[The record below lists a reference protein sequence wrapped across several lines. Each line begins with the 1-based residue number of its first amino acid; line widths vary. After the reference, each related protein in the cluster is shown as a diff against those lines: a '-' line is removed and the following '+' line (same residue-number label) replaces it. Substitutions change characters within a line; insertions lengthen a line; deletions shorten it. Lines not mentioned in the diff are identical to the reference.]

1 MPDPLSL
8 AGAAPPCYTIAEAAE
23 ALRLSRTTI
32 YRMIKDGALKTVRVA
47 SRQRVPASEI
57 GRLLGVAST
66 DTLSRDKERRD
77 EAAKAKAAQVKALQD
92 EIAAAN
98 AKIVGLRR
106 AVVKVLGEFEAVDR
120 EMNALEQYFSATG
133 DNLHQLALRIGR
145 SHTALSRPLAGVR
158 DTSTTIAF
166 DVERG
171 TDGQVTAIQFLEICV
186 TARKSHLGL

>member
-1 MPDPLSL
+1 MVEPRYADKATPV
-8 AGAAPPCYTIAEAAE
+8 CYTIAEAAE

-32 YRMIKDGALKTVRVA
+32 YDMIKKGGLKTVRVGCF
-47 SRQRVPASEI
+47 QRVPAGEI

-77 EAAKAKAAQVKALQD
+77 QTAKAKAAQVKALQD

-98 AKIVGLRR
+98 AKIVGLRQ
-106 AVVKVLGEFEAVDR
+106 AVVKVLGDLEAVDR
-120 EMNALEQYFSATG
+120 EMNALEQYFDTTG
-133 DNLHQLALRIGR
+133 DNLHRLALRIGR
-145 SHTALSRPLAGVR
+145 SHSALSRPLAGTR
-158 DTSTTIAF
+158 DTSTTIAL

-171 TDGQVTAIQFLEICV
+171 TDGQVTAIQFLKICV